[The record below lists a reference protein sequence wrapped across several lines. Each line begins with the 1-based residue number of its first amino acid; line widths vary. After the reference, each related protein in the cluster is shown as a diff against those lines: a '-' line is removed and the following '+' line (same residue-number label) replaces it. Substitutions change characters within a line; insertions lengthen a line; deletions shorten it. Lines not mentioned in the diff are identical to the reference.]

1 MTRNS
6 PVQIA
11 FDPAKARAWLRTTG
25 ETAVIDFV
33 DEPEWGTEGGV
44 NDRYGTELTDLMSVM
59 PHSVL
64 DEHGCSLSVDSIHDA
79 TYYYLRVHV
88 RLPDGITIAS
98 RTYDVMGLLPDVDRD
113 YRDGVLH
120 VGDVAMAD
128 PDGDESADEK
138 PVAVEADEDQAD
150 EDDGEWPLAQLDR
163 LVYVL
168 NEIVDIANA
177 TIETFYQS
185 LLWLAD
191 SRGWYLGE
199 APYLGTSPEGKA
211 KEALEAEVAVLRSAA
226 KAAVGDRDAM
236 RGLLPS
242 HILPARYR

>member
-44 NDRYGTELTDLMSVM
+44 NDRYGAELTDLMSVM

-138 PVAVEADEDQAD
+138 PVAAEADED
-150 EDDGEWPLAQLDR
+150 DDVWPLAQLDR

-168 NEIVDIANA
+168 SEIVGIANA

-191 SRGWYLGE
+191 SRGWYLEG
-199 APYLGTSPEGKA
+199 APAGQRET
-211 KEALEAEVAVLRSAA
+211 LEAEVGAMRSMAR
-226 KAAVGDRDAM
+226 AAVGDQDAV

-242 HILPARYR
+242 HLWPGSAN